1 MSSQGPRSSGQQE
14 NRESEFGLADVLA
27 VLKRR
32 GKLVALLVVVAT
44 IVTAAVVYVLPNR
57 YEASATVLVDPRKR
71 TIVNVE
77 QVVAD
82 LRVDTPT
89 IESEVEVLRSASV
102 AMRVID
108 ALRLREDPEF
118 NAPGPVKSALMRA
131 GLARGPSSEP
141 PNVLAAA
148 ESPAFE
154 GIDRLLAVE
163 PERDELLAGFLDR
176 LKVQRVRNTFLIEIR
191 FSSVSPVKA
200 AKVANAI
207 AEAYVK
213 EQLEAKTKAAE
224 SAMKVLE
231 ERLGTLT
238 LKLREAE
245 QRVEMYKAENNI
257 FDAEGQL
264 LSEKQLA
271 RAMEQTVQARTVT
284 AEARAKYEQILRMR
298 ERGESRSTI
307 ADVLQS
313 HTVRLLK
320 DNLSKISRREAELV
334 TRYGPKHPEMAKV
347 RAELSDAQTALN
359 TEVDQIIANLK
370 TEYEV
375 ALERERTIGRALA
388 QHKDQQIVSKDAGVR
403 LRELEREAST
413 SRAVHEAFLARYK
426 QTAETLGLQQP
437 DARVVEAAAVPLKP
451 VGPKRKQM
459 VLMAFA
465 ASLMLGFGL
474 AFVYEMAQPGIKR
487 TDEVERAL
495 EVVHLASLPDLARGG
510 PGSVTALKALRQM
523 ATAPTSVFAEAIR
536 TARHEIDARR
546 WSAGPRLI
554 LVAGSVEGEGSSVVA
569 ANLAHAYA
577 TGGVRTV
584 LIDANLRKPVL
595 SHELLPDRRGGLGE
609 HLGGLLKLDDVLL
622 RDPAIGLC
630 FLPAHAGIMPGPSP
644 AEALAS
650 DRMQRLLG
658 QLRER
663 FDVIIVDVPPILPV
677 VDARVMADQADQ
689 IVLVMGWR
697 STPRQLVRRAVHAFG
712 PNMHKIAGVVLNR
725 VDADGLAELD
735 GVKAAAEPRLPD
747 PMRRAA

>member
-1 MSSQGPRSSGQQE
+1 MSPQGPRPSGQQE

-32 GKLVALLVVVAT
+32 GKLVALLVVLAT
-44 IVTAAVVYVLPNR
+44 IVTSAVVYVMPNR
-57 YEASATVLVDPRKR
+57 YEASATVLIDPRKR
-71 TIVNVE
+71 TIVNLE
-77 QVVAD
+77 QVVSD
-82 LRVDTPT
+82 LRADTPT
-89 IESEVEVLRSASV
+89 VESEVEVLRSASI

-108 ALRLREDPEF
+108 ALKLREDAEL
-118 NAPGPVKSALMRA
+118 NAPGPAKRAMMRV
-131 GLARGPSSEP
+131 GLARAPSASP

-176 LKVQRVRNTFLIEIR
+176 LKVLRVRNTFLIEIR
-191 FSSVSPVKA
+191 FSSASPVKA
-200 AKVANAI
+200 AKIANAI
-207 AEAYVK
+207 ADAYLK
-213 EQLEAKTKAAE
+213 DQQEAKTKAAE
-224 SAMKVLE
+224 TAMKLLE
-231 ERLGTLT
+231 ERLGSLT

-245 QRVEMYKAENNI
+245 QRVEIYKAENNM
-257 FDAEGQL
+257 FDAEGQS

-271 RAMEQTVQARTVT
+271 RAMEQTVQARTVV
-284 AEARAKYEQILRMR
+284 AEARAKYEQVLRMR
-298 ERGESRSTI
+298 ERGESRSSI

-320 DNLSKISRREAELV
+320 DNLTKISRREAELV

-347 RAELSDAQTALN
+347 RAELSDAQAALN

-375 ALERERTIGRALA
+375 ALDRERTLGRALS
-388 QHKDQQIVSKDAGVR
+388 QLKDQQILTKDAGVR
-403 LRELEREAST
+403 LKELEREAST

-451 VGPKRKQM
+451 VGPKRKQI
-459 VLMAFA
+459 VAMAFA
-465 ASLMLGFGL
+465 ASLMLGLGL

-495 EVVHLASLPDLARGG
+495 ELVHLASLPDLARGR
-510 PGSVTALKALRQM
+510 PAPASTLRALRQM
-523 ATAPTSVFAEAIR
+523 ASEPTSIFAEAIR

-546 WSAGPRLI
+546 WSAGSRLV

-577 TGGVRTV
+577 TAGLRTV

-609 HLGGLLKLDDVLL
+609 HLGGLLALDDVLL
-622 RDPAIGLC
+622 RDAAVGLC
-630 FLPAHAGIMPGPSP
+630 FLPAHGGIMPGPSP
-644 AEALAS
+644 AEVLAS
-650 DRMQRLLG
+650 DRMRRLIG

-663 FDVIIVDVPPILPV
+663 FDVIVVDVPPILPV
-677 VDARVMADQADQ
+677 VDARIMADQADQ

-697 STPRQLVRRAVHAFG
+697 STPRQLVRRAVHALG
-712 PNMHKIAGVVLNR
+712 QNLHKIAGVVLNR

-735 GVKAAAEPRLPD
+735 GARVAAEPRLPE